1 MKRRP
6 RFPLHKT
13 AARYRRAR
21 RSLREPI
28 SPRSRYGLDWTN
40 FFISD
45 VQTSFG
51 SFVAF
56 YLAGLHWSKPD
67 VGMVLTIGGLAAV
80 ISLIPGGAL
89 ADEIAHKRLLIACGI
104 VSLAGTALIYALAPS
119 FGMVVIAELLHGTT
133 AGLIGPG
140 ISAISLGLVGRRAMS
155 SRTGRNQR
163 FQAAGTAITAAIMGF
178 IGSRFS
184 TRAIFFATSVFCA
197 PALVALG
204 LIRPEE
210 IDYHRA
216 RNAKTGEQSRD
227 LSRLL
232 DVAKNRPLLVFA
244 ACLMLLQLADAS
256 MLPLIGENL
265 ALSGSGLGSIYMSG
279 LIIVPQVV
287 VAGLAPWAGYHS
299 ETRGRKPLLV
309 LAFGL
314 DALRALLLAFFSSY
328 SALILAQVLNGVSSA
343 IITVLTILVIAD
355 LTAGSGRFNLT
366 TGVVGMLQAIAA
378 AISTTATGFLFAKFG
393 AFIGF
398 LAITG
403 VAAAA
408 TFFLWAALPET
419 KPSKYLD

>member
-1 MKRRP
+1 MKRRVKL
-6 RFPLHKT
+6 PLRKT
-13 AARYRRAR
+13 AAKYRRVR

-28 SPRSRYGLDWTN
+28 SARSRHGLDWTN

-67 VGMVLTIGGLAAV
+67 VGLVLTVGGLAAV
-80 ISLIPGGAL
+80 ISLVPGGAL
-89 ADEIAHKRLLIACGI
+89 ADESAHKRLLVACGI
-104 VSLAGTALIYALAPS
+104 VSLAGAALIYALAPA
-119 FGMVVIAELLHGTT
+119 FYTVMLAEVLHGTT

-163 FQAAGTAITAAIMGF
+163 FQAAGTAITAGIMGF

-184 TRAIFFATSVFCA
+184 TPAIFFATAAFCA
-197 PALVALG
+197 PALLALS
-204 LIRPEE
+204 LIRPDE

-227 LSRLL
+227 LSRLPDL
-232 DVAKNRPLLVFA
+232 AKNRPLLIFA

-256 MLPLIGENL
+256 MLPIIGENL
-265 ALSGSGLGSIYMSG
+265 ALSASGFGSLYMSG
-279 LIIVPQVV
+279 LIVAPQVV

-299 ETRGRKPLLV
+299 EKRGRKPLLV
-309 LAFGL
+309 LAF
-314 DALRALLLAFFSSY
+314 AIEAARALLLAFFSSY
-328 SALILAQVLNGVSSA
+328 SVLILVQLLNGISSS
-343 IITVLTILVIAD
+343 IISVLTILVIAD
-355 LTAGSGRFNLT
+355 LTAGSGRFNLM

-378 AISTTATGFLFAKFG
+378 AISTTLTGFLFAKFG
-393 AFIGF
+393 TSMGF
-398 LAITG
+398 FAITG
-403 VAAAA
+403 VATAA
-408 TFFLWAALPET
+408 TLLLWSALPET
-419 KPSKYLD
+419 KPAKYLD